1 MTLEAWR
8 KVLHVI
14 GGGYK
19 ERWPDEEYR
28 IMFLIDVFTYPQNHS
43 PHLPATYGT
52 YHVGLVY
59 LQHRVQPQLGADPC
73 DHGHARRFLTDL
85 ARGKY
90 EHNYQI
96 IDRNLLSGT
105 AYSHCLC

>member
-1 MTLEAWR
+1 
-8 KVLHVI
+8 
-14 GGGYK
+14 
-19 ERWPDEEYR
+19 
-28 IMFLIDVFTYPQNHS
+28 MFLIDVFTYPQNHS
-43 PHLPATYGT
+43 PHLPAREPTGRITSASCTYNT
-52 YHVGLVY
+52 ACS
-59 LQHRVQPQLGADPC
+59 RTAGADPC